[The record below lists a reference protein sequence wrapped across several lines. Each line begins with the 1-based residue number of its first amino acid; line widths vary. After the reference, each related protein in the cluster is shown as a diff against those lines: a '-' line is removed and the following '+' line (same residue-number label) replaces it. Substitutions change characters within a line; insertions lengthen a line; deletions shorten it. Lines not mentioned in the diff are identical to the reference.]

1 MKHYILLTSVI
12 LLLSSGAFGFP
23 GAGDKVAATY
33 TAATDPQ
40 TSYFGGAAWHNS
52 QTALVVGVC
61 TPIYEHFYALGN
73 AQAGIGMNISGTA
86 VYFIHPFVQIPLY
99 VGPLVGGAV
108 ESFGPQDSP
117 MTYLT
122 AATGVVGVYYFK
134 PGNNWGVWG
143 AGRYNIELQTS
154 NYKERITIGG
164 GLFFNI

>member
-1 MKHYILLTSVI
+1 MKHIILTSVI

-108 ESFGPQDSP
+108 ESFGPQDNP
-117 MTYLT
+117 ITYFT